1 MNAWLLT
8 GAGLNIS
15 AGLMLLAWFI
25 AKRLKNAGLLEVAR
39 PFNLIILAAFFAGW
53 GDGSAERRLTLAVL
67 VTLSS
72 AVYAWWAIRII
83 RSLHPKEL
91 PAYEGLRS
99 KFPQRPWLM
108 FFGYFQIQGLMT
120 GLLAIPLAI
129 ICSNDLKGISPF
141 EIAGMVLWV
150 VGTAFYLK
158 RGFPSVSTSEVGL
171 RVPFPWVTWLGYCLM
186 AVAAPGGLWGIIS
199 LVLLGLLLK

>member
-25 AKRLKNAGLLEVAR
+25 AKRLKNAGLLEIAR
-39 PFNLIILAAFFAGW
+39 PISLIILAAFFAGW
-53 GDGSAERRLTLAVL
+53 GDGSVERRLTLLIL
-67 VTLSS
+67 VTVSS
-72 AVYAWWAIRII
+72 AAYAGQALRII
-83 RSLHPKEL
+83 RCLLPQEL
-91 PAYEGLRS
+91 PAYAGLRS

-129 ICSNDLKGISPF
+129 ISSNDLKGIAAF
-141 EIAGMVLWV
+141 EIAGIVLWFL
-150 VGTAFYLK
+150 GTVLYLK
-158 RGFPSVSTSEVGL
+158 RGLLRVSASEAGL
-171 RVPFPWVTWLGYCLM
+171 RVPFPWLTWLGYCLM
-186 AVAAPGGLWGIIS
+186 ALAAPGGLWGIIS
-199 LVLLGLLLK
+199 LVLIGLLLK